1 MAESGNL
8 LGRLAKLRD
17 EKMDEIATELLS
29 NPRFAQALG
38 AAIARVTKTKE
49 RMNRNVALMMSMTGL
64 PSKNDYE
71 TLAQRA
77 QSMSKN
83 INRLEERIDELTARL
98 EKLGDKLGTTKA
110 RTKTAAR

>member
-8 LGRLAKLRD
+8 LGRLAKIRD

-49 RMNRNVALMMSMTGL
+49 RVNRNVALMMSMTGL

-71 TLAQRA
+71 ALAQRA

-83 INRLEERIDELTARL
+83 INRIEERIDDLTARL
-98 EKLGDKLGTTKA
+98 EKLGDRLGAPKS
-110 RTKTAAR
+110 RNKTAAR